1 MRRMLLGILREF
13 KTAIGLAVS
22 EMFWFVAT
30 LAVGD
35 QADAT
40 CTFSDF
46 GTFAGRSNGRYEAI
60 HFHAATRGAGRSV
73 GIAHH
78 QLGHCVAFR
87 TMEIINR
94 HDR

>member
-1 MRRMLLGILREF
+1 MLLGILREF

-40 CTFSDF
+40 CTFSDCAPAVRR
-46 GTFAGRSNGRYEAI
+46 FAV
-60 HFHAATRGAGRSV
+60 F
-73 GIAHH
+73 
-78 QLGHCVAFR
+78 
-87 TMEIINR
+87 
-94 HDR
+94 